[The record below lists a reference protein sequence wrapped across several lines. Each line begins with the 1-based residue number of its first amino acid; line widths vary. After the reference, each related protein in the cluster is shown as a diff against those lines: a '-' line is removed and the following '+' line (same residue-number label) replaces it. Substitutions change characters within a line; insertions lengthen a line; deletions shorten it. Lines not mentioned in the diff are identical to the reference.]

1 MKLCMIGTGYVGLV
15 SGVCFSDLAN
25 TVYCVDKDKDKII
38 SLNKGKIPIYEPGLE
53 EILHKNY
60 KQKRIIFTTNLKK
73 AVKNSDIIFIC
84 VGTPTKKNNNSAD
97 LKYVFKVI
105 NELKKLITKYKIIIT
120 KSTVP
125 VSTGDKIEKTL
136 IKLKDK
142 KLVDIVSNPEFLR
155 EGSALYDSL
164 HPSRIVIG
172 SFSDNAKSFA
182 NLLLQ
187 GALDK
192 NVKVLHINPTEAE
205 TSKLFANAFLALRVA
220 FFNELDTF
228 SLSKNLSTEEIIK
241 AVSLD
246 PRIGDYY
253 NNPSFG
259 FGGYCLPKDTKQLL
273 KNFDQVPQK
282 IMEAIIDSNTMRK
295 DFLRSEIAKKN
306 PKTVRVYKLA
316 MKEGSDNIRES
327 SMQGIMKRIKAK
339 GINVIIYEPLIS
351 DNIFFN
357 SKVYTDLSEFKKDS
371 DLILCNRNHTDL
383 DDVKNKVFTRDIFQ
397 KN

>member
-1 MKLCMIGTGYVGLV
+1 MKILVLGLGYVGTANAILLSQYNDVTCFDIDSNRVDQINSNISPIEDLEASRYLSEKELSLKAV
-15 SGVCFSDLAN
+15 SKFPNL
-25 TVYCVDKDKDKII
+25 KDFNFII
-38 SLNKGKIPIYEPGLE
+38 IATPTNYNPETNYFDTSSIESCIEEVEKQKFKIPIIVRSTLPVGYTLD
-53 EILHKNY
+53 I
-60 KQKRIIFTTNLKK
+60 QKRYPNREIIF
-73 AVKNSDIIFIC
+73 V
-84 VGTPTKKNNNSAD
+84 
-97 LKYVFKVI
+97 
-105 NELKKLITKYKIIIT
+105 
-120 KSTVP
+120 
-125 VSTGDKIEKTL
+125 
-136 IKLKDK
+136 
-142 KLVDIVSNPEFLR
+142 PEFLR
-155 EGSALYDSL
+155 EGKALHDSL
-164 HPSRIVIG
+164 YPSRIVIG
-172 SFSDNAKSFA
+172 SSSDNAKLFA

-187 GALDK
+187 GTLDK

-295 DFLRSEIAKKN
+295 DFLGSEIAKKN
-306 PKTVRVYKLA
+306 PKTVGVYKLA

-397 KN
+397 QN